1 MVGNTQ
7 KLQQQ
12 QTATQQTTNQP
23 TGRYQELKP
32 FSNFRLHPTMAA
44 RKSCTHLTWA
54 DAKKVG
60 GSNGAGGKKII
71 PKNTDHGKALT
82 AKVIAKNTSQSDIS
96 NKKTLQRRER
106 RDEELAAAA
115 AAKRAEEREIQRME
129 RLVKPFELANERMIE
144 LAKKLQQ
151 EHVSVSEIDMS
162 NYSIADMQKIAECRE
177 LQLNEIMGLEAIYA
191 DTQELLVSRSSDLET
206 LQRYIEK
213 WQMDDDNEQTLEAI
227 LKHPPS
233 SFTIQL
239 TVDGACGSD
248 GENDDMNITALLLLR
263 VTLPALYPFDEKSV
277 PVFDFDYFIATDR
290 DAVCNPDKTIETLA
304 HLEEY
309 KLKDALKEE
318 AKQILPD
325 PCVYEVV
332 ASWLIERL
340 FDFVTLSVHAQLQLN
355 QD

>member
-1 MVGNTQ
+1 
-7 KLQQQ
+7 
-12 QTATQQTTNQP
+12 
-23 TGRYQELKP
+23 
-32 FSNFRLHPTMAA
+32 MAA

-106 RDEELAAAA
+106 RDEEIAAAA
-115 AAKRAEEREIQRME
+115 AAKRAEEREIQRLE
-129 RLVKPFELANERMIE
+129 RLVKPFEQANERMIE

-151 EHVSVSEIDMS
+151 EQVSVSEIDMS
-162 NYSIADMQKIAECRE
+162 NYSIADMQKVAECRE

-191 DTQELLVSRSSDLET
+191 DTHELLVSRSSDLET
-206 LQRYIEK
+206 LQQYIEN
-213 WQMDDDNEQTLEAI
+213 WQMDDDNEQTLEVI
-227 LKHPPS
+227 LRHPPS

-239 TVDGACGSD
+239 TVDGACESD
-248 GENDDMNITALLLLR
+248 GGNDDMNTMNITALLLLR
-263 VTLPALYPFDEKSV
+263 VTLPALYPFDENSV
-277 PVFDFDYFIATDR
+277 PVFDFEYFIATDR
-290 DAVCNPDKTIETLA
+290 DAVCNPDKSIETLA

-332 ASWLIERL
+332 TSWLIERL